1 MKAGDIVRFKIWQVR
16 PIRSDDCGMWESHI
30 GLLLKYEKW
39 EKIGEILC
47 GGKIFRV
54 RGEDIEK
61 AGKRDYE
68 EG

>member
-16 PIRSDDCGMWESHI
+16 PVRRDDCGAWEIRI

-39 EKIGEILC
+39 EKVGEILSD
-47 GGKIFRV
+47 GKIFRV

-68 EG
+68 GG